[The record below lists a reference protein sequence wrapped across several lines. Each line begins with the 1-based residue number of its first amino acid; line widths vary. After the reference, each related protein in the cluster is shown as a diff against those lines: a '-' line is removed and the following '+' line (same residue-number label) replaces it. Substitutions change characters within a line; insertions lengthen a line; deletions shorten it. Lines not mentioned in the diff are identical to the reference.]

1 MVPGVRGRDEPA
13 GRALGLAES
22 GVRDILIVRK
32 MGRRRLRMS
41 SEEGR
46 ER

>member
-1 MVPGVRGRDEPA
+1 
-13 GRALGLAES
+13 LAES